1 MSAAPPAGGFTHPQ
15 HIGEPPLDTPAP
27 MRRGVWMYP
36 GAPAGALADAVVAA
50 DDLGLDEVW
59 IADEGVAREP
69 FTVLAAAA
77 RQTRRVRLAIGITS
91 PLLRHPGATAATAAT
106 LDELSDGRAVLGFGV
121 GGHESLEPFAIA
133 ADRPVAVVRDAIATA
148 RAVLAG
154 ADGPGYVAPG
164 HAFGPRAVPI
174 WVGARG
180 PQLTRLAARVAD
192 GVFLSG
198 CTSDQHVE
206 IVDRVRA
213 ISAVEIALYESASA
227 DRTMADTSS
236 WDDIAAV
243 LETEAT
249 RHTPEAI
256 GINLVEL
263 GRPGADPV
271 ALVERAAGVLLQAN
285 P

>member
-1 MSAAPPAGGFTHPQ
+1 MSAAPGPDGFTPSQ
-15 HIGEPPLDTPAP
+15 HTGASADATV
-27 MRRGVWMYP
+27 RRGVWMYP
-36 GAPAGALADAVVAA
+36 GAPAGALVDAVIAA
-50 DDLGLDEVW
+50 DELGLDEVW

-91 PLLRHPGATAATAAT
+91 PLLRHPGAIAATAAT
-106 LDELSDGRAVLGFGV
+106 LDELSDGRAVLGLGV

-133 ADRPVAVVRDAIATA
+133 ADRPVAVVRDAIGTA

-154 ADGPGYVAPG
+154 VDGPGYVAPG
-164 HAFGPRAVPI
+164 HAFGPRPVPI

-198 CTSDQHVE
+198 CTAAQHVE
-206 IVDRVRA
+206 IVERVRA
-213 ISAVEIALYESASA
+213 VSPVEIALYESASD
-227 DRTMADTSS
+227 DRTMANTSS

-243 LETEAT
+243 LAAEAAL
-249 RHTPEAI
+249 HAPAAI
-256 GINLVEL
+256 GINLVDL
-263 GRPGADPV
+263 SRPGTNPV
-271 ALVERAAGVLLQAN
+271 SLVRRAAEVLGTG
-285 P
+285 

>member
-1 MSAAPPAGGFTHPQ
+1 MSAAPAPDGFTPSQ
-15 HIGEPPLDTPAP
+15 HTGATVDVTV
-27 MRRGVWMYP
+27 RRGVWMYP
-36 GAPAGALADAVVAA
+36 GVAAGALADAVIAA
-50 DDLGLDEVW
+50 DELGLDEVW

-91 PLLRHPGATAATAAT
+91 PLLRHPGAIAATAAT
-106 LDELSDGRAVLGFGV
+106 LDELSDGRAVLGLGV

-154 ADGPGYVAPG
+154 VDGPGYTAPD
-164 HAFGPRAVPI
+164 HAFGPRTVPI

-198 CTSDQHVE
+198 CTAAQHIE
-206 IVDRVRA
+206 IVERVRA
-213 ISAVEIALYESASA
+213 VSPVEIALYESASD
-227 DRTMADTSS
+227 DRTMTNTSS

-243 LETEAT
+243 LAVEAA
-249 RHTPEAI
+249 RHTPAAI

-263 GRPGADPV
+263 SRPGTDPV
-271 ALVERAAGVLLQAN
+271 ALVQRAAEVLATT
-285 P
+285 